1 MKKTYCAPSAR
12 VAVFSRDVLMVSGT
26 MFTDGID
33 VFSSDFF
40 GGGFKKEKAVL
51 MHGLFYLEAIAFS

>member
-12 VAVFSRDVLMVSGT
+12 VAVFSRDVLMEAET

-40 GGGFKKEKAVL
+40 GGGF
-51 MHGLFYLEAIAFS
+51 

>member
-12 VAVFSRDVLMVSGT
+12 VAVFSRDVLMESG
-26 MFTDGID
+26 MSTDGID

-40 GGGFKKEKAVL
+40 GGGF
-51 MHGLFYLEAIAFS
+51 